1 MGNEKMREA
10 EVVREILR
18 QILLGLSALQRIGIV
33 HRDIKP
39 ENLLITVEGNV
50 KIIDFGAACD
60 LCTCIN
66 YSPEYGML
74 DRRYSPPEELVM
86 PANAPRFRSPVL
98 SSLFGPLMWLYYE
111 PGLFDSYSVGITF
124 IQMAIPESRSRANQ
138 INYRQ
143 VLENI
148 TMIFRLGVLLKI
160 QW

>member
-1 MGNEKMREA
+1 MNNNDNMSDA
-10 EVVREILR
+10 EVIRQILS

-39 ENLLITVEGNV
+39 ENLLMTVEGKV

-60 LCTCIN
+60 LCTCVN
-66 YSPEYGML
+66 YSTEYGML

-86 PANAPRFRSPVL
+86 PATAPRFRSPVL
-98 SSLFGPLMWLYYE
+98 SSLFSPLMWLYYK

-124 IQMAIPESRSRANQ
+124 IQMAIPESRSKPNQ

-143 VLENI
+143 ELEKYNNDL
-148 TMIFRLGVLLKI
+148 TSWRASKDP
-160 QW
+160 